1 MIGPNI
7 LNAAS
12 NLLGITFVIITGM
25 NLTGASRTSY
35 ADEIAWVA
43 AVSLSA
49 SCLLAY
55 LALRDRKGRYQ
66 QYEDMADR
74 CFLAGL
80 VTLMIAVLWIATVGV
95 PIT

>member
-35 ADEIAWVA
+35 ADEIAWAA
-43 AVSLSA
+43 AVCLTA

-55 LALRDRKGRYQ
+55 LALRDRKGRGQ
-66 QYEDMADR
+66 RYEDLADR
-74 CFLAGL
+74 FFLAGL
-80 VTLMIAVLWIATVGV
+80 ITLMSAVLWIATVRV